1 MNEQQLKQDLI
12 RDEGKR
18 LMPYVDSVGKLTG
31 GVGRNLTDRG
41 FSESEVDLMLHND
54 ILRTQILLDRYLPWW
69 RLQSEIR
76 QRVLCNLAFNMG
88 VGPSPEDP
96 TGKLLTFKNT
106 LAAMERGDTEAACEG
121 LRNSK
126 WARQVGVRADRLINQ
141 WRDE

>member
-1 MNEQQLKQDLI
+1 MNEQQLKQELI

-41 FSESEVDLMLHND
+41 FSESEVELMLHND

-76 QRVLCNLAFNMG
+76 QRVLMNLAFNMG

-106 LAAMERGDTEAACEG
+106 LAAMERGDTESVCEG
-121 LRNSK
+121 LQSSK
-126 WARQVGVRADRLINQ
+126 WATQVGARATRLIKQ
-141 WRDE
+141 WRGE

>member
-12 RDEGKR
+12 RDEDKR

-54 ILRTQILLDRYLPWW
+54 ILRTQILLDKYIPWW
-69 RLQSEIR
+69 RGLSEAR
-76 QRVLCNLAFNMG
+76 QRVLANMAFNMG
-88 VGPSPEDP
+88 VGPSSEDP

-106 LAAMERGDTEAACEG
+106 LGAMERGDYEAAATG
-121 LRNSK
+121 MGASK
-126 WARQVGVRADRLINQ
+126 WAVQVGPRATRLIKMM
-141 WRDE
+141 REG